1 MNVVKVLNLEYL
13 LEIKGINS
21 NTYRG
26 QTDHLKQGDSAG
38 ITKCTEGAC

>member
-38 ITKCTEGAC
+38 ITKYTAGAC

>member
-1 MNVVKVLNLEYL
+1 MNVIKVLNLEYL

-26 QTDHLKQGDSAG
+26 QTGQLKQGGSAG
-38 ITKCTEGAC
+38 MAECTEGAC